1 MNFPRLFTLAFAAA
15 GLASGGSAEVAAPLR
30 APVHP
35 RRNVEEFAPVEAR
48 FLRFTISR
56 TNGGSPCLDEWEV
69 YGPDQPARNLALAD
83 MGTRVAASGTLE
95 DYRIHA
101 LRHVNDGLYGNTH
114 SWIADA
120 AEGWVELELPQVERV
135 SRIVWSRDRLGKF
148 TDRLPTEYR
157 IEIAREPGQW
167 QLVASSAD
175 RQPLEVPVPAGLG
188 FISARDRFAPWAGE
202 PAGPAGPGAR
212 ECVLETWRS
221 AQGLPANNVTALAQT
236 PDHWLW
242 IGTTNGL
249 ARFDGVRFQT
259 FGESQGLPS
268 LRVTALAADGRG
280 ALWVAMQD
288 GGLAWREN
296 GSFHRLPAAA
306 APPDETVLALATD
319 AGGTLWAG
327 TSAGLY
333 EFRGGK
339 FHRRASGL
347 VSRIAR
353 DWSGEGV
360 WFINSGRLVRWAG
373 GAEGMPKPTLDPA
386 KFGSLGALATGA
398 DGAVWFGGANEYIA
412 RFAEGKVTTFAEGHS
427 IFTTLLWEL
436 LVTRGGDVW
445 MGTKGS
451 GLARLRGGALLS
463 FGTEDGLPSNS
474 ITALCEDDEGNVW
487 AGGGD
492 GLTRISPRRC
502 AAITLNDGLS
512 HSVVMSLAE
521 DASGEL
527 WLGTGAGGLN
537 RSRDGRAE
545 PFSPSYVLDN
555 ETISALLAAR
565 DGVLWAGTAR
575 SGLARLEAGKITFL
589 TTAHGLP
596 ENAVTALCE
605 DADSGLWIGSP
616 TRGAAYFFAGE
627 IATPPALAALAGERI
642 TAIVCDPDQRVWFGT
657 GVHGIARL
665 DGGHLTRWTVAEG
678 LAGNAVRTL
687 REDAAGTLW
696 AGTGAGLSRWRDGR
710 FESFTARQGLP
721 DEVVSQILD
730 DAAGHLWLGT
740 NRGIHRVLHRSFE
753 DVSAGRAGRL
763 EVLSLDKGD
772 GLPSLECTGGFHPSG
787 LRLRDGRLGFGTVA
801 GLAIVDPARFTN
813 PPAAPPVIIEEMA
826 VGNHPP
832 TPPDAVTA
840 PFADNARS
848 AKFRFTAL
856 SYTAPQ
862 RVRFRY
868 RLEGLQTG
876 WTAAGPERT
885 AAYEFLPPGSFRFR
899 VQASREGSAW
909 SEASV
914 AFRIPAPWWRT
925 PWAVGAA
932 ILAGGGA
939 VAGAVRFITRRR
951 LKRHLRIV
959 EEKLA
964 LERERSRIARD
975 IHDQLGANLTH
986 IALLSAGGQDCSPGA
1001 LRERFTAIAASSN
1014 ELVQAV
1020 DAIVWAVNP
1029 RHGNLESLARYLTRF
1044 AEDFLAPAAPRLRLD
1059 VPVELPPTP
1068 LSPEL
1073 RHNLFL
1079 ATREALNNCV
1089 RHAAATEVRL
1099 RLGVETGVLTIVVE
1113 DDGRGFSAAPGDDGD
1128 GLGNM
1133 RRRLAESGGA
1143 CEISSAPGRGTTV
1156 TFTLPLPA

>member
-1 MNFPRLFTLAFAAA
+1 MSAGKKPFPQTGGAVRARQSSAARHCFRVIFPRLLALALAVAALP
-15 GLASGGSAEVAAPLR
+15 GGASGQGAAPLR

-48 FLRFTISR
+48 WLRFTISR
-56 TNGGSPCLDEWEV
+56 TNGGYPCLDEWEV

-83 MGTRVAASGTLE
+83 MGTRVAASGTMV

-101 LRHVNDGLYGNTH
+101 LRHVNDGLYGNAH

-148 TDRLPTEYR
+148 TDRLATEYR
-157 IEIAREPGQW
+157 IEIAREPGRW
-167 QLVASSAD
+167 QLVASSAE
-175 RQPLEVPVPAGLG
+175 RQPLDVPVPAGLG
-188 FISARDRFAPWAGE
+188 FISASDRFAPWAGE
-202 PAGPAGPGAR
+202 
-212 ECVLETWRS
+212 
-221 AQGLPANNVTALAQT
+221 
-236 PDHWLW
+236 
-242 IGTTNGL
+242 
-249 ARFDGVRFQT
+249 
-259 FGESQGLPS
+259 
-268 LRVTALAADGRG
+268 
-280 ALWVAMQD
+280 
-288 GGLAWREN
+288 
-296 GSFHRLPAAA
+296 
-306 APPDETVLALATD
+306 
-319 AGGTLWAG
+319 
-327 TSAGLY
+327 
-333 EFRGGK
+333 
-339 FHRRASGL
+339 
-347 VSRIAR
+347 
-353 DWSGEGV
+353 
-360 WFINSGRLVRWAG
+360 
-373 GAEGMPKPTLDPA
+373 
-386 KFGSLGALATGA
+386 
-398 DGAVWFGGANEYIA
+398 
-412 RFAEGKVTTFAEGHS
+412 
-427 IFTTLLWEL
+427 
-436 LVTRGGDVW
+436 
-445 MGTKGS
+445 
-451 GLARLRGGALLS
+451 
-463 FGTEDGLPSNS
+463 
-474 ITALCEDDEGNVW
+474 ITA
-487 AGGGD
+487 
-492 GLTRISPRRC
+492 
-502 AAITLNDGLS
+502 
-512 HSVVMSLAE
+512 
-521 DASGEL
+521 
-527 WLGTGAGGLN
+527 
-537 RSRDGRAE
+537 
-545 PFSPSYVLDN
+545 
-555 ETISALLAAR
+555 
-565 DGVLWAGTAR
+565 
-575 SGLARLEAGKITFL
+575 
-589 TTAHGLP
+589 
-596 ENAVTALCE
+596 
-605 DADSGLWIGSP
+605 
-616 TRGAAYFFAGE
+616 
-627 IATPPALAALAGERI
+627 PPALAALAGERI
-642 TAIVCDPDQRVWFGT
+642 TAIVCDADGRVWLGT
-657 GVHGIARL
+657 GARGIARL

-687 REDAAGTLW
+687 RVDAAGTLW
-696 AGTGAGLSRWRDGR
+696 AGIGAGLSRWRDGR

-730 DAAGHLWLGT
+730 DTAGHLWLGT
-740 NRGIHRVLHRSFE
+740 NRGVLRVPHRSFE
-753 DVSAGRAGRL
+753 DVSAGRAGAL

-787 LRLRDGRLGFGTVA
+787 LRLRDGRLCFGTVA
-801 GLAIVDPARFTN
+801 GLAIVDPARFAN

-909 SEASV
+909 SEAGV

-925 PWAVGAA
+925 PWAGGAA
-932 ILAGGGA
+932 IVAGGGA

-951 LKRHLRIV
+951 LQRRLRIV

-986 IALLSAGGQDCSPGA
+986 IALLSAGGRDCSPEA

-1059 VPVELPPTP
+1059 VPVELPDAP

-1073 RHNLFL
+1073 RHNAFL

-1089 RHAAATEVRL
+1089 RHAAATEVHL
-1099 RLGVETGVLTIVVE
+1099 RIRVAGNVLTIVIG
-1113 DDGRGFSAAPGDDGD
+1113 DDGLGFAGAGSGDGD

-1133 RRRLAESGGA
+1133 RRRLAESGGV
-1143 CEISSAPGRGTTV
+1143 CDISSAPGRGTTV
-1156 TFTLPLPA
+1156 TFTLPLSA